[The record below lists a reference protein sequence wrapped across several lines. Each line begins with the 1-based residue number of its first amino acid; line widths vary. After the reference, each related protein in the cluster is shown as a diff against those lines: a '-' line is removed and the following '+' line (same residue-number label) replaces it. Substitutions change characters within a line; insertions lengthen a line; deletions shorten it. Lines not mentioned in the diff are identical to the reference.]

1 MFAILKSYRSEFLSI
16 HRKKYLSDVSDEEWK
31 KTDRKHLNFGIFQ
44 FDNRFNRFYS
54 LYKDLGQFCIQVG
67 SYRSGVRFCLDKLI
81 HYIP

>member
-54 LYKDLGQFCIQVG
+54 FY
-67 SYRSGVRFCLDKLI
+67 
-81 HYIP
+81 